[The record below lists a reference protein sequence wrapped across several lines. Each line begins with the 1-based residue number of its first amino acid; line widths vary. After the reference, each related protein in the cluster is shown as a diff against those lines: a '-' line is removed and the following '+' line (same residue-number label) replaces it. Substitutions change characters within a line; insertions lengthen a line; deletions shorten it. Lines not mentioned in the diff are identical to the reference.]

1 MLHFLL
7 GLAGV
12 ELRLTARRAA
22 ATTLLFALG
31 GTMLVFAVIGLLA
44 AIFIALSLAYDPIV
58 AALLVAAGAF
68 LIGTILLVVA
78 YARLRAPA
86 RRPGAM
92 GLPLAS
98 LTVPPPAPPA
108 SGPAAAGP
116 PQPPLKASTV
126 LGIAAGAALIGLIL
140 GRRL

>member
-22 ATTLLFALG
+22 TTTLLFALG
-31 GTMLVFAVIGLLA
+31 GTMLVFAIIGLLA

-92 GLPLAS
+92 GLPLAG
-98 LTVPPPAPPA
+98 LTVPPP
-108 SGPAAAGP
+108 GPAAAGP